1 MKAKFTI
8 NGKLPG
14 LNDYTLDCRRN
25 AYSGAQMKRIAQ
37 ELCMWSAK
45 QQCKVKFTK
54 PVWIYYDF
62 YEPDRRRD
70 KSNIAAFAV
79 KVIEDALVQL
89 QIIHDDGWK
98 YIENYTPSFKIDK
111 EHPRI
116 EVRITDEWGNENE
129 SSSV

>member
-8 NGKLPG
+8 IGRLPG

-25 AYSGAQMKRIAQ
+25 AYSGAQMKSIAQ
-37 ELCMWSAK
+37 ERCVWSAK

-98 YIENYTPSFKIDK
+98 YIENYTPSFNIDK
-111 EHPRI
+111 ARPRI
-116 EVRITDEWGNENE
+116 EVYITDEWEGENE

>member
-37 ELCMWSAK
+37 ERCMWSAK
-45 QQCKVKFTK
+45 QQCKAKFTK
-54 PVWIYYDF
+54 PVRIHYSF
-62 YEPDRRRD
+62 FEPDRRRD
-70 KSNIAAFAV
+70 KSNVAAFAI
-79 KVIEDALVQL
+79 KVIEDAMVQL

-98 YIENYTPSFKIDK
+98 YIENYTQSFNIDK
-111 EHPRI
+111 ARPRI
-116 EVRITDEWGNENE
+116 EVYITDEI
-129 SSSV
+129 